1 MEEEGWRW
9 GMGGGHCPSMLSPLS
24 LETCRPSPLS
34 LEERESS
41 SAAPG
46 QGSCWTLRL
55 SGTESGPPLIGKG
68 LPYSWEIEQSWEER
82 ELYGKDGEERELEGK
97 EGEEGEEGEE
107 RELDGK
113 EWKEGE
119 GEERPDEAGTT
130 ERGED
135 MEADVGEPESE
146 VELVAPTPHC
156 GKGPR
161 LAISLSARARIPRMS
176 AEMKAFSD

>member
-1 MEEEGWRW
+1 
-9 GMGGGHCPSMLSPLS
+9 MGGGHCPSMLSSLG

-68 LPYSWEIEQSWEER
+68 LPYPWESEQSW
-82 ELYGKDGEERELEGK
+82 EERELEGK
-97 EGEEGEEGEE
+97 EGEERE
-107 RELDGK
+107 REARLDKVGIA
-113 EWKEGE
+113 ERD
-119 GEERPDEAGTT
+119 EEL
-130 ERGED
+130 
-135 MEADVGEPESE
+135 EADVGEPESE
-146 VELVAPTPHC
+146 VGLAAPTPPY

-161 LAISLSARARIPRMS
+161 LAISLSARARIPRMIS
-176 AEMKAFSD
+176 EMKAFSD